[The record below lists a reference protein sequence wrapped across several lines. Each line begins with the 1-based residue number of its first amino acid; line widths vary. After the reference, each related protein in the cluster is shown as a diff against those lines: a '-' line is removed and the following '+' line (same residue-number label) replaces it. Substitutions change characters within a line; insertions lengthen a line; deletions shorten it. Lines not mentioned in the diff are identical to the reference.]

1 MTSYNTDFYAWTKE
15 QAQSLKAGQWAQLD
29 IENLVEEIE
38 SLGRQERQQ
47 LINRL
52 GVLLGH
58 LLKWQYQPN
67 YRSHSWQATI
77 REQRRRL
84 LRLLE
89 ANPSL
94 QPYLPEALQAGY
106 EDGVDLAIQET
117 NLPEETFPGTC
128 PYTLDQALDADFLPD
143 AQEDSSPC

>member
-84 LRLLE
+84 RRLLE

-117 NLPEETFPGTC
+117 NLPEETFPATC

>member
-15 QAQSLKAGQWAQLD
+15 QAQRLKAGQWAQLD

-38 SLGRQERQQ
+38 SLGKQERQQ

-67 YRSHSWQATI
+67 YRSPSWQATI

-84 LRLLE
+84 RRLLE
-89 ANPSL
+89 ANPTL

-106 EDGVDLAIQET
+106 EDGIDLAIQET
-117 NLPEETFPGTC
+117 NLPEETFPTTC
-128 PYTLDQALDADFLPD
+128 PYTLDQALDAEFLPN
-143 AQEDSSPC
+143 AQEDSSLC